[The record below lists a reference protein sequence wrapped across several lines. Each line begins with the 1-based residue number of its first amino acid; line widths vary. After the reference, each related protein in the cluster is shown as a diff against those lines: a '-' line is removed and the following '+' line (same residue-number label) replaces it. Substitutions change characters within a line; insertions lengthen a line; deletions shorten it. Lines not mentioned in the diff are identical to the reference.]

1 MQVGQLIAVMAEDG
15 EDLAEAIK
23 EAMASAG
30 DGEAAAAPDSAP
42 EGGKNRTIHT
52 LRLKDTN

>member
-52 LRLKDTN
+52 F